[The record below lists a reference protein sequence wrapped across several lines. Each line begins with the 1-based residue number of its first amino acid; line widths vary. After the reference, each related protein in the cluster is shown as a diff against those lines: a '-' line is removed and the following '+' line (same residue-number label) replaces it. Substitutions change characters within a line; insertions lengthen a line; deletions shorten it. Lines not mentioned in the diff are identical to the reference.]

1 MTYEEAAEFADST
14 KKYGSILGLESIRN
28 LMQELGNI
36 QEQLHIIH
44 VAGTNGKG
52 SVCAFLS
59 AALTEAGYRVGRYN
73 SPAVFERREV
83 FRIGETMISKEEYAA
98 VFERVQ
104 TACEVLTK
112 RGCPHPTVFEV
123 ETAAAFLWFYEKKC
137 DLVLLETG
145 MGGETDATNLITHP
159 VCSVLTSIG
168 MDHMQYLGNTIEEI
182 AKVKAGIIKKGCPVV
197 ALKQSDGVCEV
208 IKNKAE
214 ECGSRCVLVEVPAS
228 VEENV
233 MTEQGQR
240 QGRCI
245 QDRPIQKQCIQY
257 PVQGTTLQDAR
268 YGSVHTALG
277 GVWQRENLSLALAV
291 LKLLEESDYSI
302 TKEAVQSGIAKTIWH
317 GRYEVLQ
324 TEPLFI
330 IDGAHNPI
338 AAKRLKQTIEKD
350 FTNREIIYIIGVLA
364 DKEHEKMLR
373 LLLPGAK
380 AVFTVT
386 PDSPRAL
393 DGESLAK
400 EAQKY
405 ADNIWYV
412 PDIGK
417 AVKMAQETAKESDVI
432 LAVGSLSYLKE
443 VKKALGQG

>member
-1 MTYEEAAEFADST
+1 MTYDEAVEFVDST

-28 LMQELGNI
+28 LMQELGNV

-182 AKVKAGIIKKGCPVV
+182 AKVKAGVIKKGCPVV
-197 ALKQSDGVCEV
+197 ALKQGDSVCEV

-214 ECGSRCVLVEVPAS
+214 ECGSRCVLVEVPQYMQEA
-228 VEENV
+228 
-233 MTEQGQR
+233 
-240 QGRCI
+240 
-245 QDRPIQKQCIQY
+245 PIW
-257 PVQGTTLQDAR
+257 GTTLQDVR

-291 LKLLEESDYSI
+291 LKLLEESGYSI

-338 AAKRLKQTIEKD
+338 AAKRLKETIEKD

-393 DGESLAK
+393 GGEILAK

-417 AVKMAQETAKESDVI
+417 AVKMAKETAKESDVI

>member
-1 MTYEEAAEFADST
+1 MTYDEAVEFVDST

-28 LMQELGNI
+28 LMPELGNV

-112 RGCPHPTVFEV
+112 RGCPHSTVFEV

-182 AKVKAGIIKKGCPVV
+182 AKVKAGVIKKGCPVV
-197 ALKQSDGVCEV
+197 ALKQGDSVCEV

-214 ECGSRCVLVEVPAS
+214 ECGSRCVLVEVPQYMQEA
-228 VEENV
+228 
-233 MTEQGQR
+233 
-240 QGRCI
+240 
-245 QDRPIQKQCIQY
+245 PIW
-257 PVQGTTLQDAR
+257 GTTLQDVR

-277 GVWQRENLSLALAV
+277 GIWQRENLSLALAV
-291 LKLLEESDYSI
+291 LKLLEESGYSI
-302 TKEAVQSGIAKTIWH
+302 TKEAVQNGIAKTIWH

-338 AAKRLKQTIEKD
+338 AAKRLKETIEKD

-393 DGESLAK
+393 GGEILAK

-417 AVKMAQETAKESDVI
+417 AVKMAKETAKESDVI

>member
-1 MTYEEAAEFADST
+1 MTYDEAVEFVDST

-28 LMQELGNI
+28 LMQELGNV

-112 RGCPHPTVFEV
+112 RGCPHSTVFEV

-182 AKVKAGIIKKGCPVV
+182 AKVKAGVIKKGCPVV
-197 ALKQSDGVCEV
+197 ALKQGDSVCEV

-214 ECGSRCVLVEVPAS
+214 ECGSRCVLVEVPQYMQEA
-228 VEENV
+228 
-233 MTEQGQR
+233 
-240 QGRCI
+240 
-245 QDRPIQKQCIQY
+245 PIW
-257 PVQGTTLQDAR
+257 GTTLQDVR
-268 YGSVHTALG
+268 YGSVHTTLG
-277 GVWQRENLSLALAV
+277 GIWQRENLSLALAV
-291 LKLLEESDYSI
+291 LKLLEESGYPI

-338 AAKRLKQTIEKD
+338 AAKRLKETIEKD

-393 DGESLAK
+393 GGEILAK

-405 ADNIWYV
+405 ADNIWHV

-417 AVKMAQETAKESDVI
+417 AVKMAKETAKESDVI

>member
-1 MTYEEAAEFADST
+1 MTYDEAVEFADST

-28 LMQELGNI
+28 LMQELGNV

-104 TACEVLTK
+104 TACEALKK

-197 ALKQSDGVCEV
+197 ALKQGDSVCEV

-214 ECGSRCVLVEVPAS
+214 KCGSRCVLVEVPQYMQEA
-228 VEENV
+228 
-233 MTEQGQR
+233 
-240 QGRCI
+240 
-245 QDRPIQKQCIQY
+245 PIW
-257 PVQGTTLQDAR
+257 GTTLQDVH

-277 GVWQRENLSLALAV
+277 GIWQRENLSLALAV
-291 LKLLEESDYSI
+291 LKLLEESGYPI

-338 AAKRLKQTIEKD
+338 AAKRLKETIEKD

-393 DGESLAK
+393 DGEILAK
-400 EAQKY
+400 EARKY
-405 ADNIWYV
+405 ADNIWHV

-417 AVKMAQETAKESDVI
+417 AVKMAKETAKESDVI

>member
-28 LMQELGNI
+28 LMQELGNV

-182 AKVKAGIIKKGCPVV
+182 AKVKAGVIKKGCPVV
-197 ALKQSDGVCEV
+197 ALKQGDSVCEV

-214 ECGSRCVLVEVPAS
+214 ECGSRCVLVEVPQYMQEA
-228 VEENV
+228 
-233 MTEQGQR
+233 
-240 QGRCI
+240 
-245 QDRPIQKQCIQY
+245 PIW
-257 PVQGTTLQDAR
+257 GTTLQDVR

-277 GVWQRENLSLALAV
+277 GIWQRENLSLALAV
-291 LKLLEESDYSI
+291 LKLLEESGYSI
-302 TKEAVQSGIAKTIWH
+302 TKEAVQNGIAKTIWH

-338 AAKRLKQTIEKD
+338 AAKRLKETIEKD

-393 DGESLAK
+393 GGEILAK

-417 AVKMAQETAKESDVI
+417 AVKMAKETAKESDVI

>member
-1 MTYEEAAEFADST
+1 MTYEDAAEFADST

-28 LMQELGNI
+28 LMQELGNV

-214 ECGSRCVLVEVPAS
+214 ECGSRCVLVEVPQYMQEA
-228 VEENV
+228 
-233 MTEQGQR
+233 
-240 QGRCI
+240 
-245 QDRPIQKQCIQY
+245 PIW
-257 PVQGTTLQDAR
+257 GTTLQDVR

-277 GVWQRENLSLALAV
+277 GIWQRENLSLALAV

-338 AAKRLKQTIEKD
+338 AAKRLKQTIKKD

-417 AVKMAQETAKESDVI
+417 AVKMAKETAKEYDVI

>member
-1 MTYEEAAEFADST
+1 MTYDEAVEFADST

-28 LMQELGNI
+28 LMQELGNV

-83 FRIGETMISKEEYAA
+83 FRIGETMISKEEYTA

-104 TACEVLTK
+104 TACEALKK

-197 ALKQSDGVCEV
+197 ALKQGDSVCEV

-214 ECGSRCVLVEVPAS
+214 DCGSRCVLVEVPQYMQEA
-228 VEENV
+228 
-233 MTEQGQR
+233 
-240 QGRCI
+240 
-245 QDRPIQKQCIQY
+245 PIW
-257 PVQGTTLQDAR
+257 GTTLQDVH

-277 GVWQRENLSLALAV
+277 GIWQRENLSLALAV

-417 AVKMAQETAKESDVI
+417 AVKMAKETAKESDVI

>member
-1 MTYEEAAEFADST
+1 MTYDEAVEFADST

-28 LMQELGNI
+28 LMQELGNV

-83 FRIGETMISKEEYAA
+83 FRIGETMISKEEYTA

-104 TACEVLTK
+104 TACEALKK

-137 DLVLLETG
+137 DLILLETG

-197 ALKQSDGVCEV
+197 ALKQGDSVCEV

-214 ECGSRCVLVEVPAS
+214 ECGSRCVLVEVPQYMQEA
-228 VEENV
+228 
-233 MTEQGQR
+233 
-240 QGRCI
+240 
-245 QDRPIQKQCIQY
+245 PIW
-257 PVQGTTLQDAR
+257 GTTLQDVH

-277 GVWQRENLSLALAV
+277 GIWQRENLSLALAV
-291 LKLLEESDYSI
+291 LKLLEESGYPI

-338 AAKRLKQTIEKD
+338 AAKRLKETIEKD

-386 PDSPRAL
+386 PDNPRAL

-417 AVKMAQETAKESDVI
+417 AVKMAKETAKESDVI

>member
-1 MTYEEAAEFADST
+1 MTYDEAVEFADST

-28 LMQELGNI
+28 LMQELGNV

-104 TACEVLTK
+104 TACEALKK
-112 RGCPHPTVFEV
+112 RGCPHPTVFEI

-197 ALKQSDGVCEV
+197 ALKQGDSVCEV

-214 ECGSRCVLVEVPAS
+214 ECGSRCVLVEVPQYMQEA
-228 VEENV
+228 
-233 MTEQGQR
+233 
-240 QGRCI
+240 
-245 QDRPIQKQCIQY
+245 PIW
-257 PVQGTTLQDAR
+257 GTTLQDVH

-277 GVWQRENLSLALAV
+277 GIWQRENLSLALAV
-291 LKLLEESDYSI
+291 LKLLEESGYPI

-338 AAKRLKQTIEKD
+338 AAKRLKETIEKD

-393 DGESLAK
+393 DGEILAK
-400 EAQKY
+400 EARKY
-405 ADNIWYV
+405 ADNIWHV

-417 AVKMAQETAKESDVI
+417 AVKMAKETAKESDVI

>member
-1 MTYEEAAEFADST
+1 MTYDEAVEFADST

-28 LMQELGNI
+28 LMQELGNV

-104 TACEVLTK
+104 TACEALKK

-123 ETAAAFLWFYEKKC
+123 ETAVAFLWFYEKKC

-197 ALKQSDGVCEV
+197 ALKQGDSVCEV

-214 ECGSRCVLVEVPAS
+214 ECGSRCVLVEVPQYMQEA
-228 VEENV
+228 
-233 MTEQGQR
+233 
-240 QGRCI
+240 
-245 QDRPIQKQCIQY
+245 PIW
-257 PVQGTTLQDAR
+257 GTTLQDVH

-277 GVWQRENLSLALAV
+277 GIWQRENLSLALAV
-291 LKLLEESDYSI
+291 LKLLEESGYPI

-338 AAKRLKQTIEKD
+338 AAKRLKETIEKD

-393 DGESLAK
+393 DGEILAK
-400 EAQKY
+400 EARKY
-405 ADNIWYV
+405 ADNIWHV

-417 AVKMAQETAKESDVI
+417 AVKMAKETAKESDVI

>member
-123 ETAAAFLWFYEKKC
+123 ETAVAFLWFYEKKC

-214 ECGSRCVLVEVPAS
+214 ECGSRCILVEVPQYMQEA
-228 VEENV
+228 
-233 MTEQGQR
+233 
-240 QGRCI
+240 
-245 QDRPIQKQCIQY
+245 PIW
-257 PVQGTTLQDAR
+257 GTTLQDVH

-302 TKEAVQSGIAKTIWH
+302 TKEAVQNGIAKTIWH

-393 DGESLAK
+393 DGEILAK

-417 AVKMAQETAKESDVI
+417 AVKMAKETAKESDVI

>member
-1 MTYEEAAEFADST
+1 MTYDEAVEFADST

-28 LMQELGNI
+28 LMQELGNV

-104 TACEVLTK
+104 TACEALKK

-197 ALKQSDGVCEV
+197 ALKQGDSVCEV

-214 ECGSRCVLVEVPAS
+214 ECGSRCVLVEVPQYMQEA
-228 VEENV
+228 
-233 MTEQGQR
+233 
-240 QGRCI
+240 
-245 QDRPIQKQCIQY
+245 PIW
-257 PVQGTTLQDAR
+257 GTTLQDVH

-277 GVWQRENLSLALAV
+277 GIWQRENLSLALAA
-291 LKLLEESDYSI
+291 LKLLEESGYPI

-338 AAKRLKQTIEKD
+338 AAKRLKETIEKD

-393 DGESLAK
+393 DGEILAK
-400 EAQKY
+400 EARKY
-405 ADNIWYV
+405 ADNIWHV

-417 AVKMAQETAKESDVI
+417 AVKMAKETAKESDVI

>member
-28 LMQELGNI
+28 LMQELGNV

-197 ALKQSDGVCEV
+197 ALKQGDSVCEV

-214 ECGSRCVLVEVPAS
+214 ECGSRCVLVEVPQYMQEA
-228 VEENV
+228 
-233 MTEQGQR
+233 
-240 QGRCI
+240 
-245 QDRPIQKQCIQY
+245 PIW
-257 PVQGTTLQDAR
+257 GTTLQDVH

-277 GVWQRENLSLALAV
+277 GIWQRENLSLALAV
-291 LKLLEESDYSI
+291 LKLLEESGYSI
-302 TKEAVQSGIAKTIWH
+302 TKEAVQNGIAKTIWH

-338 AAKRLKQTIEKD
+338 AAKRLKETIEKD

-412 PDIGK
+412 SDIGK
-417 AVKMAQETAKESDVI
+417 AVKMAKETAKESDVI

>member
-1 MTYEEAAEFADST
+1 MTYDEAVEFADST

-28 LMQELGNI
+28 LMQELGNV

-104 TACEVLTK
+104 TACEALKK

-197 ALKQSDGVCEV
+197 ALKQGDSVCEV

-214 ECGSRCVLVEVPAS
+214 ECGSRCVLVEVPQYMQEA
-228 VEENV
+228 
-233 MTEQGQR
+233 
-240 QGRCI
+240 
-245 QDRPIQKQCIQY
+245 PIW
-257 PVQGTTLQDAR
+257 GTTLQDVH

-277 GVWQRENLSLALAV
+277 GIWQRENLSLALAV
-291 LKLLEESDYSI
+291 LKLLEESGYPI

-338 AAKRLKQTIEKD
+338 AAKRLKETIEKD

-393 DGESLAK
+393 DGEILAK
-400 EAQKY
+400 EARKY
-405 ADNIWYV
+405 ADNIWHV

-417 AVKMAQETAKESDVI
+417 AVKMAKETAKESDVI
-432 LAVGSLSYLKE
+432 LAVGSLFYLKE

>member
-1 MTYEEAAEFADST
+1 MTYDEAVEFADST

-28 LMQELGNI
+28 LMQELGNV

-104 TACEVLTK
+104 TACEALKK

-197 ALKQSDGVCEV
+197 ALKQGDSVCEV

-214 ECGSRCVLVEVPAS
+214 ECGSRCVLVEVPQYMQEA
-228 VEENV
+228 
-233 MTEQGQR
+233 
-240 QGRCI
+240 
-245 QDRPIQKQCIQY
+245 PIW
-257 PVQGTTLQDAR
+257 GTTLQDVH
-268 YGSVHTALG
+268 YGLVHTALG
-277 GVWQRENLSLALAV
+277 GIWQRENLSLALAV
-291 LKLLEESDYSI
+291 LKLLEESGYPI

-338 AAKRLKQTIEKD
+338 AAKRLKETIEKD

-393 DGESLAK
+393 DGEILAK
-400 EAQKY
+400 EARKY
-405 ADNIWYV
+405 ADNIWHV

-417 AVKMAQETAKESDVI
+417 AVKMAKETAKESDVI

>member
-1 MTYEEAAEFADST
+1 MTYDEAVEFADST

-28 LMQELGNI
+28 LMQELGNV

-123 ETAAAFLWFYEKKC
+123 ETAAAFLWFYKKKC

-197 ALKQSDGVCEV
+197 ALKQGDSVCEV

-214 ECGSRCVLVEVPAS
+214 ECGSRCVLVEVPQYMQEA
-228 VEENV
+228 
-233 MTEQGQR
+233 
-240 QGRCI
+240 
-245 QDRPIQKQCIQY
+245 PIW
-257 PVQGTTLQDAR
+257 GTTLQDAH
-268 YGSVHTALG
+268 YGPVHTTLG
-277 GVWQRENLSLALAV
+277 GIWQRENLSLALAV
-291 LKLLEESDYSI
+291 LKLLEESGYPI

-338 AAKRLKQTIEKD
+338 AAKRLKETIEKD

-393 DGESLAK
+393 GGEILAK

-405 ADNIWYV
+405 ADNIWHV

-417 AVKMAQETAKESDVI
+417 AVKMAKETAKESDVI

>member
-1 MTYEEAAEFADST
+1 MTYDEAVEFVDST

-28 LMQELGNI
+28 LMQELGNV

-104 TACEVLTK
+104 KACEALIK
-112 RGCPHPTVFEV
+112 RGCSHPTVFEV

-182 AKVKAGIIKKGCPVV
+182 AKVKAGVIKKGCPVV
-197 ALKQSDGVCEV
+197 ALKQGDSVCEV

-214 ECGSRCVLVEVPAS
+214 ECGSRCVLVEVPQYMQEA
-228 VEENV
+228 
-233 MTEQGQR
+233 
-240 QGRCI
+240 
-245 QDRPIQKQCIQY
+245 PIW
-257 PVQGTTLQDAR
+257 GTTLQDVR

-277 GVWQRENLSLALAV
+277 GIWQRENLSLALAV
-291 LKLLEESDYSI
+291 LKLLEESGYSI
-302 TKEAVQSGIAKTIWH
+302 TKEAVQNGIAKTIWH

-338 AAKRLKQTIEKD
+338 AAKRLKETIEKD

-393 DGESLAK
+393 GGEILAK

-417 AVKMAQETAKESDVI
+417 AVKMAKETAKESDVI

>member
-197 ALKQSDGVCEV
+197 ALKQGDSVCEV

-214 ECGSRCVLVEVPAS
+214 ECGSRCVLVEVPQYMQEA
-228 VEENV
+228 
-233 MTEQGQR
+233 
-240 QGRCI
+240 
-245 QDRPIQKQCIQY
+245 PIW
-257 PVQGTTLQDAR
+257 GTTLQDVH

-277 GVWQRENLSLALAV
+277 GIWQRENLSLSLAV

-302 TKEAVQSGIAKTIWH
+302 TKEAVQNGIAKTIWH

-405 ADNIWYV
+405 ADTVWYV
-412 PDIGK
+412 PDIRK
-417 AVKMAQETAKESDVI
+417 AVEMAKETAKESDVI

>member
-1 MTYEEAAEFADST
+1 MTYDEAVEFADST

-28 LMQELGNI
+28 LMQELGNV

-197 ALKQSDGVCEV
+197 ALKQGDSVCEV

-214 ECGSRCVLVEVPAS
+214 ECGSRCVLVEVPQYMQEA
-228 VEENV
+228 
-233 MTEQGQR
+233 
-240 QGRCI
+240 
-245 QDRPIQKQCIQY
+245 PIW
-257 PVQGTTLQDAR
+257 GTTLQDVH

-277 GVWQRENLSLALAV
+277 GIWQRENLSLALAV
-291 LKLLEESDYSI
+291 LKLLEESGYPI

-338 AAKRLKQTIEKD
+338 AAKRLKETIEKD

-393 DGESLAK
+393 GGEILAK

-405 ADNIWYV
+405 ADNIWHV

-417 AVKMAQETAKESDVI
+417 AVKMAKETAKESDVI

>member
-59 AALTEAGYRVGRYN
+59 AALTEVGYRVGRYN

-197 ALKQSDGVCEV
+197 ALKQGDSVCEV

-214 ECGSRCVLVEVPAS
+214 ECGSRCVLVEVPQYMQEA
-228 VEENV
+228 
-233 MTEQGQR
+233 
-240 QGRCI
+240 
-245 QDRPIQKQCIQY
+245 PIW
-257 PVQGTTLQDAR
+257 GTTLQDVH

-291 LKLLEESDYSI
+291 LKLLEESGYPI
-302 TKEAVQSGIAKTIWH
+302 TKEAVQGGIAKTIWH

-338 AAKRLKQTIEKD
+338 AAKRLKETIEKD

-373 LLLPGAK
+373 LLLPEAK

-393 DGESLAK
+393 DGEILAK
-400 EAQKY
+400 EARKY

-417 AVKMAQETAKESDVI
+417 AVKMAKETAKESDVI

>member
-104 TACEVLTK
+104 KACEALIK
-112 RGCPHPTVFEV
+112 RGCSHPTVFEV

-197 ALKQSDGVCEV
+197 ALKQGDSVCEV

-214 ECGSRCVLVEVPAS
+214 ECGSRCVLVEVPQYMQEA
-228 VEENV
+228 
-233 MTEQGQR
+233 
-240 QGRCI
+240 
-245 QDRPIQKQCIQY
+245 PIW
-257 PVQGTTLQDAR
+257 GTTLQDVH

-277 GVWQRENLSLALAV
+277 GIWQRENLSLALAV
-291 LKLLEESDYSI
+291 LKLLEESGYPI
-302 TKEAVQSGIAKTIWH
+302 TKEAVQNGIAKTIWH

-338 AAKRLKQTIEKD
+338 AAKRLKETIEKD

-417 AVKMAQETAKESDVI
+417 AVKMAKETAKESDVI

>member
-112 RGCPHPTVFEV
+112 RGCPHPTVVEV

-197 ALKQSDGVCEV
+197 ALKQGDSVCEV

-214 ECGSRCVLVEVPAS
+214 ECGSRCILVEVPQYMQEA
-228 VEENV
+228 
-233 MTEQGQR
+233 
-240 QGRCI
+240 
-245 QDRPIQKQCIQY
+245 PIW
-257 PVQGTTLQDAR
+257 GTTLQDVH

-291 LKLLEESDYSI
+291 LKLLEESGYPI
-302 TKEAVQSGIAKTIWH
+302 TKEAVQNGIAKTIWH

-338 AAKRLKQTIEKD
+338 AAKRLKETIEKD

-393 DGESLAK
+393 DGEILAK
-400 EAQKY
+400 EARKY

-417 AVKMAQETAKESDVI
+417 AVKMAKETAKESEVI

>member
-1 MTYEEAAEFADST
+1 MTYDEAVEFADST

-28 LMQELGNI
+28 LMQELGNV

-104 TACEVLTK
+104 TACEALKK

-197 ALKQSDGVCEV
+197 ALKQGDSVCEV

-214 ECGSRCVLVEVPAS
+214 ECGSRCVLVEVPQYMQEA
-228 VEENV
+228 
-233 MTEQGQR
+233 
-240 QGRCI
+240 
-245 QDRPIQKQCIQY
+245 PIW
-257 PVQGTTLQDAR
+257 GTTLQDVH

-417 AVKMAQETAKESDVI
+417 AVKMAKETAKESDVI

>member
-1 MTYEEAAEFADST
+1 MTYDEAVEFVDST
-14 KKYGSILGLESIRN
+14 TKYGSILGLESIRN
-28 LMQELGNI
+28 LMQELGNV

-112 RGCPHPTVFEV
+112 RGCPHSTVFEV

-182 AKVKAGIIKKGCPVV
+182 AKVKAGVIKKGCPVV
-197 ALKQSDGVCEV
+197 ALKQGDSVCEV

-214 ECGSRCVLVEVPAS
+214 ECGSRCVLVEVPQYMQEA
-228 VEENV
+228 
-233 MTEQGQR
+233 
-240 QGRCI
+240 
-245 QDRPIQKQCIQY
+245 PIW
-257 PVQGTTLQDAR
+257 GTTLQDVR

-277 GVWQRENLSLALAV
+277 GIWQRENLSLALAV
-291 LKLLEESDYSI
+291 LKLLEESGYSI
-302 TKEAVQSGIAKTIWH
+302 TKEAVQNGIAKTIWH

-338 AAKRLKQTIEKD
+338 AAKRLKETIEKD

-393 DGESLAK
+393 GGEILAK

-417 AVKMAQETAKESDVI
+417 AVKMAKETAKESDVI

>member
-1 MTYEEAAEFADST
+1 MTYDEAVEFADST

-28 LMQELGNI
+28 LMQELGNV

-59 AALTEAGYRVGRYN
+59 AALTEAGYQVGRYN
-73 SPAVFERREV
+73 SPAVIERREV
-83 FRIGETMISKEEYAA
+83 FRIVETMISKEEYAA

-104 TACEVLTK
+104 TACEVLKK

-197 ALKQSDGVCEV
+197 ALKQGDSVCEV

-214 ECGSRCVLVEVPAS
+214 ECGSRCVLVEVPQYMQEA
-228 VEENV
+228 
-233 MTEQGQR
+233 
-240 QGRCI
+240 
-245 QDRPIQKQCIQY
+245 PIW
-257 PVQGTTLQDAR
+257 GTTLQDVH

-277 GVWQRENLSLALAV
+277 GIWQRENLSLALAV
-291 LKLLEESDYSI
+291 LKLLEESGYPI

-338 AAKRLKQTIEKD
+338 AAKRLKETIEKD

-417 AVKMAQETAKESDVI
+417 AVKMAKETAKESDVI

>member
-1 MTYEEAAEFADST
+1 MTYDEAVEFADST

-28 LMQELGNI
+28 LMQELGNV

-104 TACEVLTK
+104 TACEALKK
-112 RGCPHPTVFEV
+112 RGCSHPTVFEV

-182 AKVKAGIIKKGCPVV
+182 AKVKAGIIKKGSPVV
-197 ALKQSDGVCEV
+197 ALKQGDSVCEV

-214 ECGSRCVLVEVPAS
+214 ECGSRCVLVEVPQYMQEA
-228 VEENV
+228 
-233 MTEQGQR
+233 
-240 QGRCI
+240 
-245 QDRPIQKQCIQY
+245 PIW
-257 PVQGTTLQDAR
+257 GTTLQDVH

-277 GVWQRENLSLALAV
+277 GIWQRENLSLALAV
-291 LKLLEESDYSI
+291 LKLLEESGYPI

-338 AAKRLKQTIEKD
+338 AAKRLKETIEKD

-393 DGESLAK
+393 DGEILAK
-400 EAQKY
+400 EARKY
-405 ADNIWYV
+405 ADNIWHV

-417 AVKMAQETAKESDVI
+417 AVKMAKETAKESDVI

>member
-197 ALKQSDGVCEV
+197 ALKQGDSVCEV

-214 ECGSRCVLVEVPAS
+214 ECGSRCVLVEVPQYMQEA
-228 VEENV
+228 
-233 MTEQGQR
+233 
-240 QGRCI
+240 
-245 QDRPIQKQCIQY
+245 PIW
-257 PVQGTTLQDAR
+257 GTTLQDVH

-417 AVKMAQETAKESDVI
+417 AVKMAKETAKESDVI

>member
-28 LMQELGNI
+28 LMQELGNV

-83 FRIGETMISKEEYAA
+83 FRIGETMISKEEYAT

-197 ALKQSDGVCEV
+197 ALKQGDSVCEV

-214 ECGSRCVLVEVPAS
+214 ECGSRCVLVEVPQYMQEA
-228 VEENV
+228 
-233 MTEQGQR
+233 
-240 QGRCI
+240 
-245 QDRPIQKQCIQY
+245 PIW
-257 PVQGTTLQDAR
+257 GTTLQDVH

-277 GVWQRENLSLALAV
+277 GIWQRENLSLALAV
-291 LKLLEESDYSI
+291 LKLLEESGYPI

-338 AAKRLKQTIEKD
+338 AAKRLKETIEKD

-417 AVKMAQETAKESDVI
+417 AVKMAKETAKESDVI

>member
-1 MTYEEAAEFADST
+1 MTYDEAVEFADST

-28 LMQELGNI
+28 LMQELGNV

-104 TACEVLTK
+104 TACEALKK

-197 ALKQSDGVCEV
+197 ALKQGDSVCEV

-214 ECGSRCVLVEVPAS
+214 ECGSRCVLVEVPQYMQEA
-228 VEENV
+228 
-233 MTEQGQR
+233 
-240 QGRCI
+240 
-245 QDRPIQKQCIQY
+245 PIW
-257 PVQGTTLQDAR
+257 GTTLQDVH

-277 GVWQRENLSLALAV
+277 GIWQRENLSLALAV
-291 LKLLEESDYSI
+291 LKLLEESGYPI

-338 AAKRLKQTIEKD
+338 AAKRLKETIEKD
-350 FTNREIIYIIGVLA
+350 FTNRDIIYIIGVLA

-393 DGESLAK
+393 DGEILAK
-400 EAQKY
+400 EARKY
-405 ADNIWYV
+405 ADNIWHV

-417 AVKMAQETAKESDVI
+417 AVKMAKETAKESDVI

>member
-1 MTYEEAAEFADST
+1 MTYDEAVEFVDST

-28 LMQELGNI
+28 LMQELGNV

-182 AKVKAGIIKKGCPVV
+182 AKVKAGVIKKGCPVV
-197 ALKQSDGVCEV
+197 ALKQGDSVCEV

-214 ECGSRCVLVEVPAS
+214 ECGSRCVLVEVPQYMQEA
-228 VEENV
+228 
-233 MTEQGQR
+233 
-240 QGRCI
+240 
-245 QDRPIQKQCIQY
+245 PIW
-257 PVQGTTLQDAR
+257 GTTLQDVH

-277 GVWQRENLSLALAV
+277 GIWQRENLSLALAV
-291 LKLLEESDYSI
+291 LKLLEESGYPI
-302 TKEAVQSGIAKTIWH
+302 TKEAVQNGIAKTIWH

-338 AAKRLKQTIEKD
+338 AAKRLKETIEKD

-400 EAQKY
+400 EARKY
-405 ADNIWYV
+405 ADNIWHV

-417 AVKMAQETAKESDVI
+417 AVKMAKETAKESDVI

>member
-197 ALKQSDGVCEV
+197 ALKQSDSVCEV

-214 ECGSRCVLVEVPAS
+214 ECDSRCILVEVPQYMQ
-228 VEENV
+228 EK
-233 MTEQGQR
+233 
-240 QGRCI
+240 
-245 QDRPIQKQCIQY
+245 PIQKQCIQY
-257 PVQGTTLQDAR
+257 PVQGTTLQDAH

-302 TKEAVQSGIAKTIWH
+302 TKEAVQNGIAKTIWH

-386 PDSPRAL
+386 PDNPRAL

-400 EAQKY
+400 EARKY
-405 ADNIWYV
+405 ADTVWYV
-412 PDIGK
+412 PDIRK
-417 AVKMAQETAKESDVI
+417 AVEMAKETAKESDVI

>member
-1 MTYEEAAEFADST
+1 MTYDEAVEFADST

-28 LMQELGNI
+28 LMQELGNV

-104 TACEVLTK
+104 TACEALKK

-197 ALKQSDGVCEV
+197 ALKQGDSVCEV

-214 ECGSRCVLVEVPAS
+214 ECGSRCVLVEVPQYMQEA
-228 VEENV
+228 
-233 MTEQGQR
+233 
-240 QGRCI
+240 
-245 QDRPIQKQCIQY
+245 PIW
-257 PVQGTTLQDAR
+257 GTTLQDVH

-277 GVWQRENLSLALAV
+277 GIWQRENLSLALAV
-291 LKLLEESDYSI
+291 LKLLEESGYPI

-338 AAKRLKQTIEKD
+338 AAKRLKETIEKD

-393 DGESLAK
+393 DGEILAK

-417 AVKMAQETAKESDVI
+417 AVKMAKETAKESDVI

>member
-1 MTYEEAAEFADST
+1 MTYDEAVEFADST

-28 LMQELGNI
+28 LMQELGNV

-83 FRIGETMISKEEYAA
+83 FRIGETMISKEEYAT

-197 ALKQSDGVCEV
+197 ALKQGDSVCEV

-214 ECGSRCVLVEVPAS
+214 ECGSRCVLVEVPQYMQEA
-228 VEENV
+228 
-233 MTEQGQR
+233 
-240 QGRCI
+240 
-245 QDRPIQKQCIQY
+245 PIW
-257 PVQGTTLQDAR
+257 GTTLQDVH

-277 GVWQRENLSLALAV
+277 GIWQRENLSLALAV
-291 LKLLEESDYSI
+291 LKLLEESGYPI

-338 AAKRLKQTIEKD
+338 AAKRLKETIEKD

-393 DGESLAK
+393 DGEILAK
-400 EAQKY
+400 EARKY
-405 ADNIWYV
+405 ADNIWHV

-417 AVKMAQETAKESDVI
+417 AVKMAKETAKESDVI

>member
-214 ECGSRCVLVEVPAS
+214 ECGSRCVLVEVPQYMQEA
-228 VEENV
+228 
-233 MTEQGQR
+233 
-240 QGRCI
+240 
-245 QDRPIQKQCIQY
+245 PIW
-257 PVQGTTLQDAR
+257 GTTLQDVH

-277 GVWQRENLSLALAV
+277 GIWQRENLSLALAV

-302 TKEAVQSGIAKTIWH
+302 TKEAVQNGIAKTIWH

-338 AAKRLKQTIEKD
+338 AVKRLKQTIEKD

-386 PDSPRAL
+386 PDNPRAL

-400 EAQKY
+400 EARKY

-417 AVKMAQETAKESDVI
+417 AVKMAKETAKESDVI

>member
-1 MTYEEAAEFADST
+1 MTYEDAAEFADST

-28 LMQELGNI
+28 LMQELGNV

-182 AKVKAGIIKKGCPVV
+182 AKVKAGIIKKRCPVV
-197 ALKQSDGVCEV
+197 ALKQGDSVCEV

-214 ECGSRCVLVEVPAS
+214 ECGSRCVLVEVPQYMQEA
-228 VEENV
+228 
-233 MTEQGQR
+233 
-240 QGRCI
+240 
-245 QDRPIQKQCIQY
+245 PIW
-257 PVQGTTLQDAR
+257 GTTLQDAH
-268 YGSVHTALG
+268 YGPVHTTLG

-291 LKLLEESDYSI
+291 LKLLEESGYLI

-324 TEPLFI
+324 IEPLFI

-338 AAKRLKQTIEKD
+338 AAKRLKETIEKD

-400 EAQKY
+400 EARKY

-417 AVKMAQETAKESDVI
+417 AVKMAKETAKESDVI

>member
-1 MTYEEAAEFADST
+1 MTYDEAVEFADST

-197 ALKQSDGVCEV
+197 ALKQGDSVCEV

-214 ECGSRCVLVEVPAS
+214 ECGSRCVLVEVPQYMQEA
-228 VEENV
+228 
-233 MTEQGQR
+233 
-240 QGRCI
+240 
-245 QDRPIQKQCIQY
+245 PIW
-257 PVQGTTLQDAR
+257 GTTLQDVH

-291 LKLLEESDYSI
+291 LKLLEESDYPI

-338 AAKRLKQTIEKD
+338 AAKRLKETIEKD

-417 AVKMAQETAKESDVI
+417 AVKMAKETAKESDVI

-443 VKKALGQG
+443 VKKALEQG

>member
-28 LMQELGNI
+28 LMQELGNV

-182 AKVKAGIIKKGCPVV
+182 ATVKAGIIKKGCPVV
-197 ALKQSDGVCEV
+197 ALKQGDSVCEV

-214 ECGSRCVLVEVPAS
+214 ECGSRCVLVEVPQYMQEA
-228 VEENV
+228 
-233 MTEQGQR
+233 
-240 QGRCI
+240 
-245 QDRPIQKQCIQY
+245 PIW
-257 PVQGTTLQDAR
+257 GTTLQDVH

-277 GVWQRENLSLALAV
+277 GIWQRENLSLALAV
-291 LKLLEESDYSI
+291 LKLLEESGYPI

-338 AAKRLKQTIEKD
+338 AAKRLKETIEKD

-393 DGESLAK
+393 DGEILAK
-400 EAQKY
+400 EARKY
-405 ADNIWYV
+405 ADNIWHV

-417 AVKMAQETAKESDVI
+417 AVKMAKETAKESDVI

>member
-1 MTYEEAAEFADST
+1 MTYDEAVEFADST

-28 LMQELGNI
+28 LMQELGNV

-104 TACEVLTK
+104 TACEALTK

-197 ALKQSDGVCEV
+197 ALKQGDSVCEV

-214 ECGSRCVLVEVPAS
+214 ECGSRCVLVEVPQYMQEA
-228 VEENV
+228 
-233 MTEQGQR
+233 
-240 QGRCI
+240 
-245 QDRPIQKQCIQY
+245 PIW
-257 PVQGTTLQDAR
+257 GTTLQDVH

-277 GVWQRENLSLALAV
+277 GIWQRENLSLALAV
-291 LKLLEESDYSI
+291 LKLLEESGYPI

-338 AAKRLKQTIEKD
+338 AAKRLKETIEKD

-393 DGESLAK
+393 DGESLSK
-400 EAQKY
+400 RSPKVCRQ
-405 ADNIWYV
+405 
-412 PDIGK
+412 
-417 AVKMAQETAKESDVI
+417 
-432 LAVGSLSYLKE
+432 YL
-443 VKKALGQG
+443 VCAGYW

>member
-1 MTYEEAAEFADST
+1 MTYDEAVEFADST

-28 LMQELGNI
+28 LMQELGNV

-104 TACEVLTK
+104 TACEALKK

-197 ALKQSDGVCEV
+197 ALKQGDSVCEV

-214 ECGSRCVLVEVPAS
+214 ECGSRCVLVEVPQYMQEA
-228 VEENV
+228 
-233 MTEQGQR
+233 
-240 QGRCI
+240 
-245 QDRPIQKQCIQY
+245 PIW
-257 PVQGTTLQDAR
+257 GTTLQDVH

-277 GVWQRENLSLALAV
+277 GIWQRENLSLALAV
-291 LKLLEESDYSI
+291 LKLLEESGYPI
-302 TKEAVQSGIAKTIWH
+302 TKEALQSGIAKTIWH

-338 AAKRLKQTIEKD
+338 AAKRLKETIEKD

-393 DGESLAK
+393 DGEILAK
-400 EAQKY
+400 EARKY
-405 ADNIWYV
+405 ADNIWHV

-417 AVKMAQETAKESDVI
+417 AVKMAKETAKESDVI